1 MAKRPRKGA
10 KAAKSSQAAVGGKSF
25 KALKNLRA
33 RRFSINDSSSLSED
47 EDESLVGEFGKKV
60 PGKTYNAGL
69 GSESESSL
77 TALSDD
83 DSGSKTGSVF
93 FESDDEVFAP
103 GGKTPSK
110 FSSKK
115 KYPVGTSGKK
125 SIPPVAVD
133 LDSDLDSDSD
143 SDSNSDSNSDSE
155 VDFVKLQAQRKA
167 MKSRP
172 KATKSKPQGKTV
184 KSIPQSRRSSAPKYG
199 RRKSS
204 AALPDDIEFAL
215 EFDDDEDEKDEKEK
229 EKPLAVAGDE
239 DLGEDLGEEISTR
252 TKDYTLNSD
261 DDYEIDDN
269 ELLATLQADNDM
281 EEFNDTVGLAAR
293 HDSVVLWGD
302 DEDKF
307 LREEERFLV
316 NEFENNGFDDEQP
329 LNLQNYES
337 YDADSNQTHLNDSL
351 EFMNRNKPEA
361 GGSDSYEEDEEDED
375 DDDDFIVFDL
385 LFDNDISTS
394 DQHKIRD
401 NSARSSPRKRSHRN
415 VGLSVS
421 SDDDD
426 DSYLWNYFFSL
437 DESSGDEG
445 KEKEK
450 KEKKQKTDKND
461 KSQEEAKPRDDD
473 DKPDDD
479 SEELLVDD
487 FFEHSRK
494 RPLPPVSDHEYDS
507 GESTDEDVLLA
518 AKPHRRHAG
527 LKLAKEVLSSKTAD
541 YRPPIL
547 GTWVA
552 IDLKP
557 FGIIDGLSTRNL
569 VQPARQ
575 AQPRKPRI
583 DTSAS
588 SDDLALELDELLN
601 ISELDDVDETD
612 IQIWRDFNNEK
623 RAVPLG
629 AFRNKSLVYTNLAAV
644 SAVSAGHS
652 DGGLNHTSRSNN
664 DYNKRRYSLTNHSHG
679 DRKAAAG
686 GAKRAR
692 RRSSSGNRAGLN
704 IPSRAMRRR
713 ASNAQAESEG
723 LRPTKSGLFSETA
736 LANVE
741 ELLGDD
747 TEILALVHG
756 L

>member
-10 KAAKSSQAAVGGKSF
+10 KAAKGSQNTTGGKSF

-47 EDESLVGEFGKKV
+47 EEESLVGDFGQKL
-60 PGKTYNAGL
+60 PGKTYKRGS

-83 DSGSKTGSVF
+83 DSVSKTGSVF
-93 FESDDEVFAP
+93 FESDDEVLVP
-103 GGKTPSK
+103 RGKGKTMHSK

-115 KYPVGTSGKK
+115 KYPMSTSGKK
-125 SIPPVAVD
+125 SIPSVSVD
-133 LDSDLDSDSD
+133 ESDDDSDSD
-143 SDSNSDSNSDSE
+143 SSDDSNSDSE
-155 VDFVKLQAQRKA
+155 VDFVQLQAQRKA

-172 KATKSKPQGKTV
+172 KGKTL
-184 KSIPQSRRSSAPKYG
+184 KSLPQPSRRRSSATPKYG
-199 RRKSS
+199 RRKSN

-215 EFDDDEDEKDEKEK
+215 EFDDDEEDEN
-229 EKPLAVAGDE
+229 AVKALVGAPGE
-239 DLGEDLGEEISTR
+239 EDLGEEIND
-252 TKDYTLNSD
+252 TKVNYTLNSD

-281 EEFNDTVGLAAR
+281 EEFNDGGGLAAR
-293 HDSVVLWGD
+293 NDSVVLWGD

-329 LNLQNYES
+329 LVLQNYES

-351 EFMNRNKPEA
+351 EFMNKNKVEHH
-361 GGSDSYEEDEEDED
+361 GSDSYEEEDDEDDEDD

-385 LFDNDISTS
+385 LFENGITTNDK
-394 DQHKIRD
+394 HKIRD
-401 NSARSSPRKRSHRN
+401 NSAKSSPRKRKHHK
-415 VGLSVS
+415 VGLSARS
-421 SDDDD
+421 SDDED

-437 DESSGDEG
+437 DESSGE
-445 KEKEK
+445 EK
-450 KEKKQKTDKND
+450 KAKSND
-461 KSQEEAKPRDDD
+461 GDEQE
-473 DKPDDD
+473 
-479 SEELLVDD
+479 SESGELIVDD
-487 FFEHSRK
+487 FFEQSRK
-494 RPLPPVSDHEYDS
+494 RPVEAAVSDHEYDS

-518 AKPHRRHAG
+518 TKPHRKHAG
-527 LKLAKEVLSSKTAD
+527 SKLAKEVLSSKTAD

-552 IDLKP
+552 IDSKP

-569 VQPARQ
+569 VQPSRQ

-583 DTSAS
+583 DTSGS

-644 SAVSAGHS
+644 TAGHS

-686 GAKRAR
+686 ASKRAR
-692 RRSSSGNRAGLN
+692 RRSSTGNRAGLN